1 MKERCFSD
9 VFAEKR
15 EKLCPDLNGD
25 YSPMMLRGTIHE
37 GSQRVE
43 VIWDDKLSNDASILH
58 LRSAFAEA
66 LNAYASEAKTHAPI
80 EPVMGHVAVRPLVE
94 QAEVVS
100 MMQEHAHLRPF
111 EAA

>member
-15 EKLCPDLNGD
+15 EKLCPEVNGN
-25 YSPMMLRGTIHE
+25 YKPMMLRGIIHE
-37 GSQRVE
+37 ATERVE
-43 VIWDDKLSNDASILH
+43 VIWDDRISNDASVRQ
-58 LRSAFAEA
+58 LRTAFAEA
-66 LNAYASEAKTHAPI
+66 LNTYASEAKTHALI

-94 QAEVVS
+94 QAEVVG
-100 MMQEHAHLRPF
+100 MMQQHAHLRPF